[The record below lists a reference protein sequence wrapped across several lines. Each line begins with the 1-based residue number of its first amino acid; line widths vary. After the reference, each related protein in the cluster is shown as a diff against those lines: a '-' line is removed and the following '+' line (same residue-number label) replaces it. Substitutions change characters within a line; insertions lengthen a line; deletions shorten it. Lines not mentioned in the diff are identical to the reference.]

1 MNFLQLVQLLVPIGT
16 LAVAIFVAYRTGGWR
31 SVDAQ
36 EARESR
42 TGQRIERIDATAR
55 QSIERL
61 EKDLRMELG
70 GMNNRLTRLEER
82 VDHLP
87 TAQDVKELAER
98 VGEIEV
104 QVAGVAEKV
113 ANTQEMVR
121 VVRDHI
127 LESEKR

>member
-1 MNFLQLVQLLVPIGT
+1 MSFLELVQLVVPLGT

-42 TGQRIERIDATAR
+42 TGQRIERVDATAR
-55 QSIERL
+55 QTIERL
-61 EKDLRMELG
+61 EKDLRAEVG

-127 LESEKR
+127 LEGEKR

>member
-1 MNFLQLVQLLVPIGT
+1 MSLLQFIQLAVPIGT
-16 LAVAIFVAYRTGGWR
+16 LAVAIFVAWRTGGWR
-31 SVDAQ
+31 SSDAQ

-55 QSIERL
+55 ATIERL
-61 EKDLRMELG
+61 EKDLRGELG

-82 VDHLP
+82 VEHLP
-87 TAQDVKELAER
+87 TAQDVKELADR

-113 ANTQEMVR
+113 SNTQEMVR